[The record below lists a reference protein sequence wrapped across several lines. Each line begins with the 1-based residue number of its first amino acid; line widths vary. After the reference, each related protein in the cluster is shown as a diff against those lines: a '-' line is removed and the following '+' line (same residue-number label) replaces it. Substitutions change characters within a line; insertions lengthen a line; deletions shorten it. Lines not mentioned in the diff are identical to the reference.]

1 MRVQRY
7 ALFPT
12 PANLEG
18 NFSPI
23 TTFLL
28 SRPPRAHGPEGRPEA
43 CPRPGGLSAEPS
55 VLRVD
60 GGSKGRPPPPIS
72 RNHPE
77 ASPWASKRKTD
88 ESPQGQ
94 QDHARTRPPSPN
106 VSSRPSVT
114 TGSPSP
120 NVSVFQCF
128 NVKKGTPPHS
138 LLLPAFTPILI
149 IYSYL
154 IHIYN
159 KFIYNIYIQYT
170 I

>member
-18 NFSPI
+18 NFSTI

-28 SRPPRAHGPEGRPEA
+28 SRPPRAHGPEGRPGA

-120 NVSVFQCF
+120 NVSMFQC
-128 NVKKGTPPHS
+128 KKRHTPHS